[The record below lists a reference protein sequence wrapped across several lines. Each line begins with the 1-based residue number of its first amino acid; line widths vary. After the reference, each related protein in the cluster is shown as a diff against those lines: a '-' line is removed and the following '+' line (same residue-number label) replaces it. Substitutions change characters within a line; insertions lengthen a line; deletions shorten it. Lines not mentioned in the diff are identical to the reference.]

1 VIKLRRRALLH
12 QINLN
17 SAKQP
22 GRRDDARDRRFDLC
36 RFDHDKTIA
45 AQVGQ
50 ADDAELFTLRRR

>member
-1 VIKLRRRALLH
+1 MH

-22 GRRDDARDRRFDLC
+22 GRRDGARDRRFDLC